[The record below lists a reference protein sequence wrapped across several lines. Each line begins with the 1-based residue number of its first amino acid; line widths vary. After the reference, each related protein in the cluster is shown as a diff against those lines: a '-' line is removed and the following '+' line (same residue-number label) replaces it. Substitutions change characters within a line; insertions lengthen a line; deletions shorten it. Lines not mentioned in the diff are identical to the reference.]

1 MIRRPPRSTRTD
13 TLFPYTTLFRSAGRR
28 LGALRAAA
36 ASDQAVHAGRRRQGA
51 PGRPEQG
58 GREGVDRRCIRPW
71 HEEGRCRLPE
81 EERPEGRRRSRPGHA
96 EGAGPL
102 TVRGGT
108 GKTCIPERLRRCGV
122 AFVTVATGPRKR
134 RAVTPPV

>member
-1 MIRRPPRSTRTD
+1 MIRRPPRSTRTA
-13 TLFPYTTLFRSAGRR
+13 TLFPYTTLCRS
-28 LGALRAAA
+28 
-36 ASDQAVHAGRRRQGA
+36 
-51 PGRPEQG
+51 
-58 GREGVDRRCIRPW
+58 GVDRRCSRPW